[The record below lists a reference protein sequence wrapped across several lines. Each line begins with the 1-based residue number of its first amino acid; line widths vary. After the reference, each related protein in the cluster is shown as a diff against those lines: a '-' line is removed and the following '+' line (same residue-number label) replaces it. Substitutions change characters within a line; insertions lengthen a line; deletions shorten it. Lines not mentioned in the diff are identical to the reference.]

1 MSYNDYDQSIQ
12 DSIPAELYELTYG
25 DGKVIRTTSH
35 DENITIDGV
44 EYLAMYHERD
54 TFIDD
59 GKPDDQSQ
67 LNIKVSVDHPFI
79 PVYENQELRDT
90 VLVKVKAVNLLDPDM
105 QVYHKWS
112 GRLTGLSYDFPY
124 ITIGCEKIAASLHRT
139 GCRARYA
146 RQCFRCLYQYGC
158 NVNKESFMVPVQI
171 TSVRQNGYIVGY
183 ARIPGSQNYDKLNN
197 LNYLVGGMIM
207 FDGMLRTILTSVNGS
222 IRLSQPLKTLKAGE
236 VVSLYPGCDRS
247 SKMCKERFGN
257 LDNYGGFDFMPA
269 KGPFQGVS
277 IL

>member
-1 MSYNDYDQSIQ
+1 MSYNDYDQSVQ
-12 DSIPAELYELTYG
+12 ESIPVELYEVEYG
-25 DGKVIRTTSH
+25 ENKIIRTTSH
-35 DENITIDGV
+35 DENIVVGGA
-44 EYLAMYHERD
+44 EYLAMYHDRD

-67 LNIKVSVDHPFI
+67 LNIKVDVTHPFI
-79 PVYENQELRDT
+79 PVYERQELRDT
-90 VLVKVKAVNLLDPDM
+90 VLVRVKAVNLLDPDL

-112 GRLTGLSYDFPY
+112 GRLTGLSYDFPV
-124 ITIGCEKIAASLHRT
+124 ITLGCEKIAASLHRT

-158 NVNKESFMVPVQI
+158 NVDKEAYGVPVQI
-171 TSVRQNGYIVGY
+171 KRVSKNGYEFY
-183 ARIPGSQNYDKLNN
+183 YWRLPDAPNYDKLAVP
-197 LNYLVGGMIM
+197 NYAVGGMIV
-207 FDGMLRTILTSVNGS
+207 FDGMMRTILEDDHQY
-222 IRLSQPLKTLKAGE
+222 IRLSQPLKTVK
-236 VVSLYPGCDRS
+236 VDDIVMIYPGCDRS
-247 SKMCKERFGN
+247 SKMCKEKFNN